1 MCIDRC
7 AAGKYLVLT
16 SDSGGFNNIRLAF
29 ETGIVFA
36 VLTGRTLVLPA
47 KKRWYLLGSTEVIPG
62 SARSHECLTG

>member
-1 MCIDRC
+1 M
-7 AAGKYLVLT
+7 LT

-47 KKRWYLLGSTEVIPG
+47 KKKWYLLGSTEVNPG
-62 SARSHECLTG
+62 QCTLT